1 MSRSVFQSFIR
12 SRTAGT
18 ASVLMVALGLLPAA
32 CRDHAPTGDGVDGTT
47 AGPALTP
54 VSRLVLQ
61 ETDTLFLS
69 SPGDFG
75 FEPAD
80 GSFYVTDQFAGR
92 LLQIDRTGRIVRTF
106 GRKGSGPGE
115 FAQINL
121 MFSRGNELF
130 VNEGRQSVFH
140 IFDRR
145 TGQVQ
150 GGRRHDGILRDV
162 RVVGHTAWL
171 GMQNSTHGTAVAR
184 WDLDSDSVRYMI
196 PLPREYRESQP
207 LAGIYSSVF
216 VVPWA
221 DTLLVGYAGSDDLH
235 VATQAGALVDTV
247 AVPVRARR
255 GVPGD
260 LVKRLPR
267 MQWPEMIASAS
278 ALFGLARL
286 SDGRFAAVH
295 LDQVVNG
302 NSFAAD
308 GFVSVLSADR
318 RTACVD
324 GKLPLTRDTSPR
336 VLFRGD
342 TLYVLQQRLT
352 EDERPETSITGFV
365 LNTNRCR
372 WLPVDQ

>member
-1 MSRSVFQSFIR
+1 M
-12 SRTAGT
+12 
-18 ASVLMVALGLLPAA
+18 
-32 CRDHAPTGDGVDGTT
+32 
-47 AGPALTP
+47 
-54 VSRLVLQ
+54 SRLVLQ
-61 ETDTLFLS
+61 ESDSLFLS
-69 SPGDFG
+69 SLGDFG

-92 LLQIDRTGRIVRTF
+92 LLQIDRSGRIARTF
-106 GRKGSGPGE
+106 GRKGTGPGE

-140 IFDRR
+140 VFDRR

-150 GGRRHDGILRDV
+150 GGRRHEGIFRDV
-162 RVVGHTAWL
+162 RLVGNTAWL

-235 VATQAGALVDTV
+235 LATQGGTLVDTV
-247 AVPVRARR
+247 SLPIRARR
-255 GVPGD
+255 GVPD
-260 LVKRLPR
+260 DIVKRLPKL
-267 MQWPEMIASAS
+267 QWPEMIASAS
-278 ALFGLARL
+278 ALFGLGRFA
-286 SDGRFAAVH
+286 DGRVAAVH

-302 NSFAAD
+302 SSFTAD

-318 RTACVD
+318 RRACVD
-324 GKLPLTRDTSPR
+324 GALPLSKDTSPR

-342 TLYVLQQRLT
+342 TLFVLQQRLT
-352 EDERPETSITGFV
+352 EDERAETSITGFL
-365 LNTNRCR
+365 LNTDRCR
-372 WLPVDQ
+372 WLPVDR

>member
-1 MSRSVFQSFIR
+1 MRNH
-12 SRTAGT
+12 TPGA
-18 ASVLMVALGLLPAA
+18 ALAVALGLSLGA
-32 CRDHAPTGDGVDGTT
+32 CRDQPKPGGAVDAAGAPTV
-47 AGPALTP
+47 TP

-61 ETDTLFLS
+61 ESDTLFLS
-69 SPGDFG
+69 SLGDFG

-80 GSFYVTDQFAGR
+80 GSFYITDQFAGR

-121 MFSRGNELF
+121 MFSRGDELF

-140 IFDRR
+140 VFDRR
-145 TGQVQ
+145 TGQVR
-150 GGRRHDGILRDV
+150 GGRRHEGILRDV

-196 PLPREYRESQP
+196 PLPREYRQSQP

-247 AVPVRARR
+247 GLPVRARR
-255 GVPGD
+255 GVPD
-260 LVKRLPR
+260 DIVKRLPR
-267 MQWPEMIASAS
+267 LQWPEMIASAS
-278 ALFGLARL
+278 ALFGLAQL
-286 SDGRFAAVH
+286 TDGRFAAVH

-302 NSFAAD
+302 NSFTAD
-308 GFVSVLSADR
+308 GFVTVLSADR

-324 GKLPLTRDTSPR
+324 GELPLTRDMAPR

-342 TLYVLQQRLT
+342 TLFVLQQRLT
-352 EDERPETSITGFV
+352 DDERPETSITGFV
-365 LNTNRCR
+365 LNTDRCR
-372 WLPVDQ
+372 WLSVDR

>member
-1 MSRSVFQSFIR
+1 MPSSIINSLLRLCT
-12 SRTAGT
+12 SRTAG
-18 ASVLMVALGLLPAA
+18 ALVVALAGSLGA
-32 CRDHAPTGDGVDGTT
+32 CRDEATPDVAGGTARGPTPAPV
-47 AGPALTP
+47 L
-54 VSRLVLQ
+54 RLVLQ
-61 ETDTLFLS
+61 ESDTLYLS

-80 GSFYVTDQFAGR
+80 GSFYVTDAFAGR

-140 IFDRR
+140 VFDRR
-145 TGQVQ
+145 TGEVQ
-150 GGRRHDGILRDV
+150 GGRRHEGILRDV
-162 RVVGHTAWL
+162 RLVGNTAWL
-171 GMQNSTHGTAVAR
+171 GMQNSAHGTAVAR

-196 PLPREYRESQP
+196 PLPKEYKDSQP
-207 LAGIYSSVF
+207 LAGVYSSVF

-221 DTLLVGYAGSDDLH
+221 DTLLVGFAGSDELH
-235 VATQAGALVDTV
+235 LATQEGALVDTV
-247 AVPVRARR
+247 SLPIRARR
-255 GVPGD
+255 GVPD
-260 LVKRLPR
+260 DIVQRLPR
-267 MQWPEMIASAS
+267 LQWPEMIASAS
-278 ALFGLARL
+278 ALFGLGRL
-286 SDGRFAAVH
+286 SNGRVAAVH

-302 NSFAAD
+302 SSFTAD

-324 GKLPLTRDTSPR
+324 GTLPLSKDTSPR

-342 TLYVLQQRLT
+342 TLFVLQQRLT
-352 EDERPETSITGFV
+352 ESDRPETSITGFL
-365 LNTNRCR
+365 LNTDRCG
-372 WLPVDQ
+372 WLPVGR

>member
-1 MSRSVFQSFIR
+1 MFCYVSRSVIQL
-12 SRTAGT
+12 RTLAKPC
-18 ASVLMVALGLLPAA
+18 VRVVALGLLLGA
-32 CRDHAPTGDGVDGTT
+32 CRDQARPEISLNGATG
-47 AGPALTP
+47 GPALTP

-61 ETDTLFLS
+61 ESDTLFLS
-69 SPGDFG
+69 SPGDFAV
-75 FEPAD
+75 EPAD

-92 LLQIDRTGRIVRTF
+92 LLQIERTGRIVRTF

-121 MFSRGNELF
+121 MFSRGDELF
-130 VNEGRQSVFH
+130 VNEGRRSVFH
-140 IFDRR
+140 VFSRR
-145 TGQVQ
+145 TGEVM
-150 GGRRHDGILRDV
+150 GGRRHEGILRDA
-162 RVVGHTAWL
+162 RVVGHTVWL
-171 GMQNSTHGTAVAR
+171 GMQNSAQGTAVAR

-235 VATQAGALVDTV
+235 VATQGGAVVDTV
-247 AVPVRARR
+247 GLPHNARR
-255 GVPGD
+255 GVPD
-260 LVKRLPR
+260 DIVDRLPR
-267 MQWPEMIASAS
+267 LQWPEMIASAS

-286 SDGRFAAVH
+286 SDGRFAMVH

-302 NSFAAD
+302 NSFTAD

-324 GKLPLTRDTSPR
+324 GRLPLWKDTSPR
-336 VLFRGD
+336 VVFRGD
-342 TLYVLQQRLT
+342 TLFVLQQRLT

-365 LNTNRCR
+365 LNTSRCR
-372 WLPVDQ
+372 WLPADR

>member
-1 MSRSVFQSFIR
+1 M
-12 SRTAGT
+12 G
-18 ASVLMVALGLLPAA
+18 A
-32 CRDHAPTGDGVDGTT
+32 CRDQAEPGRGADGATG
-47 AGPALTP
+47 GPAVTP

-61 ETDTLFLS
+61 ESDSLFLS
-69 SPGDFG
+69 SLGDFG
-75 FEPAD
+75 VEPAD
-80 GSFYVTDQFAGR
+80 GTFYVTDQFAGR

-106 GRKGSGPGE
+106 GRKGTGPGE

-140 IFDRR
+140 VFDRH
-145 TGQVQ
+145 TGKVQ
-150 GGRRHDGILRDV
+150 GGRRHEGIFRDV
-162 RVVGHTAWL
+162 RLVGNTAWL

-235 VATQAGALVDTV
+235 LATQAGALVDTV
-247 AVPVRARR
+247 GLPVRARR
-255 GVPGD
+255 GVPD
-260 LVKRLPR
+260 DIVQRLPR
-267 MQWPEMIASAS
+267 LQWPEMIASAS
-278 ALFGLARL
+278 ALFGVGRL
-286 SDGRFAAVH
+286 PDGRVAAVH
-295 LDQVVNG
+295 LDQVVIG
-302 NSFAAD
+302 SSFTAD

-324 GKLPLTRDTSPR
+324 GTLPLSKDTSPR

-342 TLYVLQQRLT
+342 TLFVLQQRLT
-352 EDERPETSITGFV
+352 ENERAETSITGFL
-365 LNTNRCR
+365 LNTDRCR
-372 WLPVDQ
+372 WFPVDH